1 MDLIKTLNPEQQAAV
16 QQTEGALLIIAGAGS
31 GKTRVLTYRVA
42 YLLQQGVYPER
53 ILAITFTNK
62 AALEMKHRILE
73 MVGEAGQNI
82 WISTFHS
89 MCVKILRRDIE
100 ALGFKKSFT
109 ILDQDDSRRIIKRL
123 IQERNLDDK
132 KYSVSAVAEV
142 IDRAKNQMQSAGD
155 LLKSSRD
162 PFGKNV
168 AEIMKSYE
176 RYNLEHHSLDFNDL
190 LNVTIQLFKEHP
202 EILAY
207 YSERF
212 QYIMVDEYQDT
223 NYSQY
228 LLIKMLSSAHGNLC
242 VVGDEDQG
250 IYSWRGADITNI
262 LNFEKDYPQVTVIKL
277 EQNYRSTQEILDAAH
292 CVIEHNR
299 QRKGK
304 KLWTQRN
311 SGQKV
316 ILLETENGRDE
327 ARSVIAMIE
336 ELSKEKKLDYDQFA
350 ILYRTHAQSRNFEDL
365 CNEQGIPYVLVGG
378 IKFWNRKEIKDILAY
393 CRVMV
398 NPYDDVS
405 LHRIINVPKRGIGN
419 TSFEHIRAFAQEM
432 GIPYYAALE
441 EVDSIP
447 NLQGR
452 VVKIVKD
459 FVTLLDNFRKLSSYL
474 SISETLKTVAEK
486 SGYLTEL
493 QYNNLQ
499 EQEERRENVG
509 ELINVAA
516 EYEKKEDIDNTLE
529 GFLTNAALYNQD
541 EEERSEDVGPRVRL
555 MSLHAA
561 KGLEF
566 PVVFLTGMEENVFPM
581 ARASFDENDIEEE
594 RRLCYVGMTRAKDL
608 LFLTYAQTRTTY
620 GFTNYNPRS
629 RFINEVDSGLLQVGL
644 HKAKSKKMEVDP
656 IKPAANPFQWDTW
669 GKEHSKKQ
677 EFPALKS
684 TVQSSKPSPKTE
696 PVKALTFEVGEQ
708 VRHKIWNIGTVT
720 KVEGTSDNQE
730 IYVDFPDV
738 GSKRLIVKYAALEKV

>member
-132 KYSVSAVAEV
+132 KYTVSAVSEV

-155 LLKSSRD
+155 LLKSARD

-190 LNVTIQLFKEHP
+190 LNVTIQLFKQNP
-202 EILAY
+202 EVLAY

-541 EEERSEDVGPRVRL
+541 EEDRSEDVGPRVRL

-629 RFINEVDSGLLQVGL
+629 RFINEVDPGLLQVGL

-677 EFPALKS
+677 EIPIPKS
-684 TVQSSKPSPKTE
+684 NVQSSKPNTKTE

-708 VRHKIWNIGTVT
+708 VKHKIWNIGTVT

>member
-1 MDLIKTLNPEQQAAV
+1 LDLIKTLNPEQQAAV

-168 AEIMKSYE
+168 AEIMKAYE

-316 ILLETENGRDE
+316 ILLEAENGRDE

-405 LHRIINVPKRGIGN
+405 LQRIINVPKRGIGN

-581 ARASFDENDIEEE
+581 ARVSFDENDIEEE

-629 RFINEVDSGLLQVGL
+629 RFINEVDPGLLQVGL

-677 EFPALKS
+677 EIPIPKS
-684 TVQSSKPSPKTE
+684 NVQSSKPNTKTE
-696 PVKALTFEVGEQ
+696 PVNALTFEVGEQ
-708 VRHKIWNIGTVT
+708 VKHKIWNIGTVT

>member
-168 AEIMKSYE
+168 AEIMKAYE

-316 ILLETENGRDE
+316 ILLEAENGRDE

-405 LHRIINVPKRGIGN
+405 LQRIINVPKRGIGN

-581 ARASFDENDIEEE
+581 ARVSFDENDIEEE

-629 RFINEVDSGLLQVGL
+629 RFINEVDPGLLQVGL

-677 EFPALKS
+677 EIPIPKS
-684 TVQSSKPSPKTE
+684 NVQSSKPNTKTE
-696 PVKALTFEVGEQ
+696 PVNALTFEVGEQ
-708 VRHKIWNIGTVT
+708 VKHKIWNIGTVT

>member
-1 MDLIKTLNPEQQAAV
+1 LDLIKTLNPEQQAAV
-16 QQTEGALLIIAGAGS
+16 QKTEGALLIIAGAGS

-73 MVGEAGQNI
+73 MVGEVGQNI

-89 MCVKILRRDIE
+89 MCVKILRCDIE

-123 IQERNLDDK
+123 IQEKNLDDK
-132 KYSVSAVAEV
+132 KYTVSAVSDA
-142 IDRAKNQMQSAGD
+142 IDRAKNQMQSPSD
-155 LLKSSRD
+155 LLKAAID

-168 AEIMKSYE
+168 AAIMTAYE

-190 LNVTIQLFKEHP
+190 LNVTIKLFKEHP

-228 LLIKMLSSAHGNLC
+228 LLIKMLSSSHGNLC

-316 ILLETENGRDE
+316 ILLEAENGRDE

-336 ELSKEKKLDYDQFA
+336 KLSKEKKLDYDQFA

-405 LHRIINVPKRGIGN
+405 LQRIINVPKRGIGN

-452 VVKIVKD
+452 VVKLVKD

-474 SISETLKTVAEK
+474 SVSETLKTVAEK

-541 EEERSEDVGPRVRL
+541 EEDRSEDVGPRVRL

-581 ARASFDENDIEEE
+581 ARAIFDENDIEEE
-594 RRLCYVGMTRAKDL
+594 RRLCYVGMTRAKDI

-629 RFINEVDSGLLQVGL
+629 RFINEVDPELLQVGL
-644 HKAKSKKMEVDP
+644 HKAKSKKPEMEP
-656 IKPAANPFQWDTW
+656 IKPAANPFQWDNW

-677 EFPALKS
+677 EAPVLKS
-684 TVQSSKPSPKTE
+684 TVQSSKPSSKTE

-708 VRHKIWNIGTVT
+708 VKHKIWNIGTIT
-720 KVEGTSDNQE
+720 KVEGSSDNQE

>member
-1 MDLIKTLNPEQQAAV
+1 LDLIKALNPEQQAAV

-62 AALEMKHRILE
+62 AAMEMKHRILD

-109 ILDQDDSRRIIKRL
+109 ILDQDDSHRIIKRL
-123 IQERNLDDK
+123 IQEKNLDDK
-132 KYSVSAVAEV
+132 KYPVAAVADA
-142 IDRAKNQMQSAGD
+142 IDRAKNQMISAKEM
-155 LLKSSRD
+155 LKTAKD
-162 PFGKNV
+162 PFDRNI
-168 AEIMKSYE
+168 AAIMTAYE

-190 LNVTIQLFKEHP
+190 LNVTIKLFQEHS

-228 LLIKMLSSAHGNLC
+228 LLIKMLSSTHGNLC

-292 CVIEHNR
+292 CVIENNR

-316 ILLETENGRDE
+316 ILLEAENGRDE

-336 ELSKEKKLDYDQFA
+336 ELSKEKNLDYDQFA

-405 LHRIINVPKRGIGN
+405 LNRIINVPKRGIGN
-419 TSFEHIRAFAQEM
+419 TSFDHIRIFAQEM

-447 NLQGR
+447 NLQAR
-452 VVKIVKD
+452 VVKLVKD
-459 FVTLLDNFRKLSSYL
+459 FVTLLDNFRKLSAYL
-474 SISETLKTVAEK
+474 SVSEILRTVAEK

-541 EEERSEDVGPRVRL
+541 EEERSEDRGPRVRL

-581 ARASFDENDIEEE
+581 ARTVYNESDIEEE
-594 RRLCYVGMTRAKDL
+594 RRLCYVGMTRAKDM

-629 RFINEVDSGLLQVGL
+629 RFINEVEPKLLQVGL
-644 HKAKSKKMEVDP
+644 HKAKAKKLDEIT
-656 IKPAANPFQWDTW
+656 IKPATSPFQWENW
-669 GKEHSKKQ
+669 GKEHTKKQ
-677 EFPALKS
+677 EVQGNK
-684 TVQSSKPSPKTE
+684 TTIQSSKPIPKSET
-696 PVKALTFEVGEQ
+696 PASLTFVVGEE
-708 VRHKIWNIGTVT
+708 VKHKIWNIGTVT
-720 KVEGTSDNQE
+720 KVEGPSDNQE

>member
-1 MDLIKTLNPEQQAAV
+1 MELYGDLNPEQLAAV
-16 QQTEGALLIIAGAGS
+16 RQTEGAILIIAGAGS

-42 YLLQQGVYPER
+42 HLLQTGVYPER

-62 AALEMKHRILE
+62 AASEMRHRILD
-73 MVGEAGQNI
+73 MVGEQGQSI

-89 MCVKILRRDIE
+89 MCVKILRNDIE
-100 ALGFKKSFT
+100 ALGIKKSFT
-109 ILDQDDSRRIIKRL
+109 ILDQEDSHKILKRL
-123 IQERNLDDK
+123 IKERDLDDK
-132 KYSVSAVAEV
+132 KYPVGAVAER
-142 IDRAKNQMQSAGD
+142 IDRAKNQMQNAKD
-155 LLKSSRD
+155 LLQIARD
-162 PFGKNV
+162 PFDKNV
-168 AEIMKSYE
+168 AQIMAAYE
-176 RYNLEHHSLDFNDL
+176 RYTMEHHSLDFNDL
-190 LNVTIQLFKEHP
+190 LNMTIRLFQEHP

-228 LLIKMLSSAHGNLC
+228 LLIKMLSSTHGNLC

-292 CVIEHNR
+292 CVIENNK

-304 KLWTQRN
+304 QLWTKRN
-311 SGQKV
+311 TGQKV
-316 ILLETENGRDE
+316 IVLEAENGRDE
-327 ARSVIAMIE
+327 ALSVVSTIE
-336 ELSKEKKLDYDQFA
+336 ELKKEKKLAFDQFA
-350 ILYRTHAQSRNFEDL
+350 ILYRTHAQSRNFEDI
-365 CNEQGIPYVLVGG
+365 CNERGIPYLLVGG

-405 LHRIINVPKRGIGN
+405 LARIINVPKRGVGA
-419 TSFEHIRAFAQEM
+419 TSFEHIQQFAKDM

-441 EVDSIP
+441 EVESVP

-452 VVKIVKD
+452 VVKIVQD
-459 FVTLLDNFRKLSSYL
+459 FVTLLDNYRKQAQYFSV
-474 SISETLKTVAEK
+474 SEIIKVVAET

-493 QYNNLQ
+493 QYSNPQ
-499 EQEERRENVG
+499 DQDERRENIG

-529 GFLTNAALYNQD
+529 GFLTNAALYDQD
-541 EEERSEDVGPRVRL
+541 EEEKNEDRGPRVRL

-566 PVVFLTGMEENVFPM
+566 PVVFLTGLEENVFPM
-581 ARASFDENDIEEE
+581 ARAIFQEGDLEEE
-594 RRLCYVGMTRAKDL
+594 RRLCYVGMTRAKDI
-608 LFLTYAQTRTTY
+608 LFLSYAQTRTTY

-629 RFINEVDSGLLQVGL
+629 RFINEIDDSLLQRGW
-644 HKAKSKKMEVDP
+644 KKKEAPKRQEP
-656 IKPAANPFQWDTW
+656 IIRPAANPFQWEIAP
-669 GKEHSKKQ
+669 K
-677 EFPALKS
+677 
-684 TVQSSKPSPKTE
+684 SKPVKTE
-696 PVKALTFEVGEQ
+696 EKKKVDVFVTGDQVKHKVWGIGLVTEVAGPAD
-708 VRHKIWNIGTVT
+708 H
-720 KVEGTSDNQE
+720 QE
-730 IYVDFPDV
+730 VVVSFPDV

>member
-16 QQTEGALLIIAGAGS
+16 QKTEGALLIIAGAGS

-73 MVGEAGQNI
+73 MVGEVGQNI

-89 MCVKILRRDIE
+89 MCVKILRCDIE

-123 IQERNLDDK
+123 IQEKNLDDK
-132 KYSVSAVAEV
+132 KYTVSAVSDA
-142 IDRAKNQMQSAGD
+142 IDRAKNQMQSPSD
-155 LLKSSRD
+155 LLKAAID

-168 AEIMKSYE
+168 AAIMTAYE

-190 LNVTIQLFKEHP
+190 LNVTIKLFKEHP

-228 LLIKMLSSAHGNLC
+228 LLIKMLSSSHGNLC

-316 ILLETENGRDE
+316 ILLEAENGRDE

-336 ELSKEKKLDYDQFA
+336 KLSKEKKLDYDQFA

-405 LHRIINVPKRGIGN
+405 LQRIINVPKRGIGN

-452 VVKIVKD
+452 VVKLVKD

-474 SISETLKTVAEK
+474 SVSETLKTVAEK

-541 EEERSEDVGPRVRL
+541 EEDRSEDVGPRVRL

-581 ARASFDENDIEEE
+581 ARAIFDENDIEEE
-594 RRLCYVGMTRAKDL
+594 RRLCYVGMTRAKDI

-629 RFINEVDSGLLQVGL
+629 RFINEVDPELLQVGL
-644 HKAKSKKMEVDP
+644 HKAKSKKPEMEP
-656 IKPAANPFQWDTW
+656 IKPAANPFQWDNW

-677 EFPALKS
+677 EAPVLKS
-684 TVQSSKPSPKTE
+684 TVQSSKPSSKTE

-708 VRHKIWNIGTVT
+708 VKHKIWNIGTIT
-720 KVEGTSDNQE
+720 KVEGSSDNQE

>member
-1 MDLIKTLNPEQQAAV
+1 MDLIKALNPEQQAAV

-62 AALEMKHRILE
+62 AALEMRHRILD
-73 MVGEAGQNI
+73 MVGEIGQNI

-89 MCVKILRRDIE
+89 MCVRILRQDIE
-100 ALGFKKSFT
+100 ALGYKKSFT
-109 ILDQDDSRRIIKRL
+109 ILDQDDSHRIIKRL
-123 IQERNLDDK
+123 IQEKNLDDK
-132 KYSVSAVAEV
+132 KYPVSAVAEA
-142 IDRAKNQMQSAGD
+142 IDRAKNQMISPKEMLQTA
-155 LLKSSRD
+155 KD
-162 PFGKNV
+162 PFDKNI
-168 AEIMKSYE
+168 AAIMTAYE

-190 LNVTIQLFKEHP
+190 LNVTIKLFQEHP

-228 LLIKMLSSAHGNLC
+228 LLIKMLSSTHGNLC

-277 EQNYRSTQEILDAAH
+277 ERNYRSTQEILDAAH
-292 CVIEHNR
+292 CVIENNR

-304 KLWTQRN
+304 KLWTERN

-316 ILLETENGRDE
+316 ILLEAENGRDE
-327 ARSVIAMIE
+327 ARSVISMIE
-336 ELSKEKKLDYDQFA
+336 ELGKEKNLDYDQFA

-405 LHRIINVPKRGIGN
+405 LQRIINVPKRGIGS
-419 TSFEHIRAFAQEM
+419 TSFDHIRAFAQEM

-441 EVDSIP
+441 EVESVPD
-447 NLQGR
+447 LQAR
-452 VVKIVKD
+452 VVKLVKD
-459 FVTLLDNFRKLSSYL
+459 FVTLLDNFRKLSAYL
-474 SISETLKTVAEK
+474 SVSEILRTVAEK

-493 QYNNLQ
+493 QYNNLL

-541 EEERSEDVGPRVRL
+541 EEERSEERGPRVRL

-581 ARASFDENDIEEE
+581 ARTVYNESDIEEE
-594 RRLCYVGMTRAKDL
+594 RRLCYVGMTRAKDM

-629 RFINEVDSGLLQVGL
+629 RFINEIEPKLLQMGL
-644 HKAKSKKMEVDP
+644 HKNKTNKLDEIT
-656 IKPAANPFQWDTW
+656 IKPSASPFQWEAW
-669 GKEHSKKQ
+669 GKEHQKKQ
-677 EFPALKS
+677 ETQVTKA
-684 TVQSSKPSPKTE
+684 VAQSGKPVSKVDSP
-696 PVKALTFEVGEQ
+696 VALTFVVGEQ
-708 VRHKIWNIGTVT
+708 VKHKIWNIGTVT
-720 KVEGTSDNQE
+720 KVEGPSDSQE

>member
-1 MDLIKTLNPEQQAAV
+1 MDLIKTLNPEQQEAV
-16 QQTEGALLIIAGAGS
+16 QKTEGALLIIAGAGS

-123 IQERNLDDK
+123 IQEKNLDDK
-132 KYSVSAVAEV
+132 KYTVSAVSEA

-155 LLKSSRD
+155 LLKASRD

-168 AEIMKSYE
+168 AEIMKAYE

-336 ELSKEKKLDYDQFA
+336 ELGKEKKLDYDQFA

-452 VVKIVKD
+452 VVKLVKD
-459 FVTLLDNFRKLSSYL
+459 FVTLLDNFRKLSTYL
-474 SISETLKTVAEK
+474 SVSETLKTVAEK

-629 RFINEVDSGLLQVGL
+629 RFINEVDPELLQMGL
-644 HKAKSKKMEVDP
+644 HKAKSKKPEMEP
-656 IKPAANPFQWDTW
+656 IKPAANPFQWDNW

-677 EFPALKS
+677 EAPVLKS
-684 TVQSSKPSPKTE
+684 TVQSSKPNTKTE

-708 VRHKIWNIGTVT
+708 VKHKIWNIGTVT